1 MATGRYL
8 TVREFLALIA
18 DLRLTATSFQ
28 ASLLEFLERERLVL
42 PAARIRWPSAVVI
55 EGRDQTPPTPSTGA
69 EQKATATLDDALR
82 AWARYNAPAELV
94 HPLDDP
100 EVGAGLVN
108 RDVGAEPFAP
118 WETYRT
124 NIRPAGEKPLYVDD
138 AVDTYYHDWQAL
150 LVADALNTGARL
162 IVDTRRPE
170 LMELA
175 MRGRL
180 SELPEGASYIQIS
193 FEGPRGLRDGV
204 TWSGH
209 LDAAAKLDVIR
220 TRKLSEISVRRGG
233 EPGQLTVE
241 EVAELDAVSVR
252 TAETALQAIN
262 ADWSSMKAFITYLCE
277 RWDEHRRRGAETMA
291 NEYRRHLQR
300 AVWLASSGLGIE
312 VLWIIG
318 DVGRVTGH
326 FENTLDVIFPDLAH
340 KRRDTLIL
348 SLRHS
353 VVEKAPPAEADL
365 TLDEDAIVDLV
376 DWLERT
382 DQWKVHLAVET
393 ILEHQFKGGVMD
405 HAALAKEVESLGVT
419 FEHLIDALLQE
430 AGFPNTG
437 TLTPKMRDLW
447 SEVPEV
453 FETFKTHYGL
463 VSTKS
468 ASRADR
474 LVQIDALTLTGPN
487 AQVAR
492 LLLRAV
498 LYRNAGV
505 HGGMGHWAEAELHEA
520 SRLFLTAMMFCR
532 RAFISCPP
540 TP

>member
-1 MATGRYL
+1 MI
-8 TVREFLALIA
+8 F
-18 DLRLTATSFQ
+18 
-28 ASLLEFLERERLVL
+28 
-42 PAARIRWPSAVVI
+42 
-55 EGRDQTPPTPSTGA
+55 
-69 EQKATATLDDALR
+69 
-82 AWARYNAPAELV
+82 
-94 HPLDDP
+94 
-100 EVGAGLVN
+100 
-108 RDVGAEPFAP
+108 
-118 WETYRT
+118 
-124 NIRPAGEKPLYVDD
+124 
-138 AVDTYYHDWQAL
+138 
-150 LVADALNTGARL
+150 
-162 IVDTRRPE
+162 DTRRPE

-209 LDAAAKLDVIR
+209 LDAATKLDVIR

-277 RWDEHRRRGAETMA
+277 RWDEHRRRGAEAMA

-300 AVWLASSGLGIE
+300 AVWLASSGLGIG
-312 VLWIIG
+312 VSWIIG

-326 FENTLDVIFPDLAH
+326 LENTLDVIFPDLAH

-353 VVEKAPPAEADL
+353 VVEKAPPAEPDL

-382 DQWKVHLAVET
+382 DQWKVHLAVEA

-419 FEHLIDALLQE
+419 FEHLIDALLLE

-437 TLTPKMRDLW
+437 TLTPKTRDLW
-447 SEVPEV
+447 SQVPDV

-468 ASRADR
+468 ATRADR

-487 AQVAR
+487 AEVGR

-532 RAFISCPP
+532 HAFISSPP
-540 TP
+540 VP